1 MLALGN
7 AALAARGAGCI
18 SGKLPQE
25 FVGTQDLGSTPLSGS
40 LHSAVVGNHGDAAR
54 VGTFVHHRLNG
65 SIGAASTAGV
75 RDTDKPALH
84 GAHLLGAGSVAQN
97 DRLMAAPAACS
108 HQIGQI
114 RSIQTSQFRR
124 QDASDMQDVVGIDDE
139 HGRGG
144 VVVTVTPYRTSYVL
158 IEGGFVFPNENGS
171 NASFPTADAMSAARG
186 TNRTKGFLD
195 MAIKVKARGGETVE
209 QMVRRFKKLCEKD
222 GLTKEVKR
230 RQYYEKPSEI
240 KRRAAI
246 RRAGPRPLLGRP
258 GSRPGSPSAAP
269 AARTSGGRSG
279 SGSRSSGGSRDG
291 GSGGGGRSGGRGA

>member
-1 MLALGN
+1 M
-7 AALAARGAGCI
+7 
-18 SGKLPQE
+18 
-25 FVGTQDLGSTPLSGS
+25 
-40 LHSAVVGNHGDAAR
+40 
-54 VGTFVHHRLNG
+54 
-65 SIGAASTAGV
+65 
-75 RDTDKPALH
+75 
-84 GAHLLGAGSVAQN
+84 QN
-97 DRLMAAPAACS
+97 
-108 HQIGQI
+108 
-114 RSIQTSQFRR
+114 
-124 QDASDMQDVVGIDDE
+124 VVGIDDE
-139 HGRGG
+139 HERSGALVIGA
-144 VVVTVTPYRTSYVL
+144 PYRTSYVL
-158 IEGGFVFPNENGS
+158 MEGGIVFPSENGF
-171 NASFPTADAMSAARG
+171 NAPFPTADAMSDARG

-279 SGSRSSGGSRDG
+279 SGSRSGGGREGGSG
-291 GSGGGGRSGGRGA
+291 GGGGRSGGRGA